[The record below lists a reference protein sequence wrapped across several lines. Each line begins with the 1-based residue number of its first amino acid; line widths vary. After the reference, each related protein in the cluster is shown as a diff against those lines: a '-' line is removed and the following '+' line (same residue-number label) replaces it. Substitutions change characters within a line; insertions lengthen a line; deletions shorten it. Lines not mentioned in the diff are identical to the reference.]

1 MPKTTATKRNDTKKK
16 WVNIDNV
23 DLKLGA
29 MVRLFK
35 PTPTEEQQFAM
46 DYKPPINPRPSKGGI
61 AYRGRML
68 DQKLAAE
75 AFFKPF
81 RNDIDYEKEV
91 RVVGFRVSENEDVY
105 EQMQNYVTMLCQ
117 LKSGEFK
124 TIDFLHVTAVK
135 VALQKGNWQSESVLN
150 YVKKLP
156 TKMAEVLTDQTT
168 SLLHVYNPWNE
179 KSRQEVD
186 LIFSNAWKAWRKVLF
201 NYKKGNKYPSLAVQE
216 TLLPFTRHVKRT
228 VNVWAKS
235 FTKQCAHDPDYDNDE
250 TWKKGEKMTGAYSI
264 TDEISYAEDGISIDP
279 EVSEDNSEDDS
290 EEKEEVDEDIRAL
303 VGNTSKRVS
312 NKPVNFTPNMG
323 ADSSSS
329 YY

>member
-1 MPKTTATKRNDTKKK
+1 MPKTTATKRNDTKQK

-23 DLKLGA
+23 DLQIGA
-29 MVRLFK
+29 KVRLFK

-46 DYKPPINPRPSKGGI
+46 DYEPPINPRPSISGI
-61 AYRGRML
+61 AYRGNMS

-81 RNDIDYEKEV
+81 RNNDIDYEKEV
-91 RVVGFRVSENEDVY
+91 RVVALFRASEDEDVF
-105 EQMQNYVTMLCQ
+105 EQMQNYVAMLCQ

-124 TIDFLHVTAVK
+124 TINFLHVTAVK

-186 LIFSNAWKAWRKVLF
+186 LIFSKAWKAWRKVLF

-216 TLLPFTRHVKRT
+216 TLLPFARHVKRT

-250 TWKKGEKMTGAYSI
+250 IWKKGEKMWIGR
-264 TDEISYAEDGISIDP
+264 
-279 EVSEDNSEDDS
+279 N
-290 EEKEEVDEDIRAL
+290 L
-303 VGNTSKRVS
+303 
-312 NKPVNFTPNMG
+312 TP
-323 ADSSSS
+323 
-329 YY
+329 